1 MTAIKKYREK
11 ILTKAK
17 KYYKNNKDRL
27 REQKKNRYR
36 ELSKKVYIYKKERM
50 EETVIVKCR
59 KKENKNEKKI

>member
-17 KYYKNNKDRL
+17 KYYENNKDRL

-36 ELSKKVYIYKKERM
+36 E
-50 EETVIVKCR
+50 
-59 KKENKNEKKI
+59 

>member
-1 MTAIKKYREK
+1 MTAIKKYRKK

-17 KYYKNNKDRL
+17 KYS
-27 REQKKNRYR
+27 KKNRYR

>member
-1 MTAIKKYREK
+1 MTAIKKYRKK

-36 ELSKKVYIYKKERM
+36 ELSKKVYIYKTERM

>member
-36 ELSKKVYIYKKERM
+36 ELSKKVYIY
-50 EETVIVKCR
+50 IY
-59 KKENKNEKKI
+59 I

>member
-27 REQKKNRYR
+27 REQKTIGIDY
-36 ELSKKVYIYKKERM
+36 LKKYIYIYKRANGRNSYRKMSEER
-50 EETVIVKCR
+50 EQK
-59 KKENKNEKKI
+59 

>member
-1 MTAIKKYREK
+1 MTAIKKYRKK